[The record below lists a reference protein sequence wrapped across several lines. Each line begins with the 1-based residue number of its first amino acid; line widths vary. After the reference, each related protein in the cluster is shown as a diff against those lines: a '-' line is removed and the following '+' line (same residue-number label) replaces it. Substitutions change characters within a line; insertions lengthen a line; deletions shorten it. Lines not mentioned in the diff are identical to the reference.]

1 MVLQSMNNLHEKR
14 LNFELDKTIQ
24 HHYLFDL
31 HFYRIK
37 SKLFRKL
44 LFRISKNHDFYMSDL
59 KYSLAFPFGSI
70 CEDSCIEFHY
80 LLCLNS
86 LCKYLSPDMKK
97 RCFKHI
103 NNYYKPFNKTLSRR
117 NVFSF
122 DNLQNQWPVLVFKN
136 LNSFNSLTPI
146 YLKNLNKRFS

>member
-1 MVLQSMNNLHEKR
+1 MGFLKHLILKVQSM
-14 LNFELDKTIQ
+14 
-24 HHYLFDL
+24 
-31 HFYRIK
+31 
-37 SKLFRKL
+37 
-44 LFRISKNHDFYMSDL
+44 
-59 KYSLAFPFGSI
+59 
-70 CEDSCIEFHY
+70 
-80 LLCLNS
+80 
-86 LCKYLSPDMKK
+86 SPDMKK

-146 YLKNLNKRFS
+146 YLKNFNKRFS